1 MCGRPSP
8 SKASATTP
16 SEAASPAPIGTRQ
29 GWSSGGL
36 KDRQQEQHIQKPPEP
51 QLSLPCQCQLFLG
64 PPRTFPHFPD
74 VETEARRRAGIPQKV
89 AQPVPSLRPS
99 PRATPSPCL
108 GGTTWGGQWRPTAQ
122 GCKSHADSCR
132 LCVPARTV
140 QPLCACLLVHEM
152 VMVAPSLQ
160 GPWETGD
167 PHELAHTPSPAAHP
181 QAIPGKL
188 LL

>member
-36 KDRQQEQHIQKPPEP
+36 KDRQQEQHVQKPPEP

-64 PPRTFPHFPD
+64 PPRISPHFPD
-74 VETEARRRAGIPQKV
+74 VETEARRRAGIPRKV

-99 PRATPSPCL
+99 PGATPSPCL
-108 GGTTWGGQWRPTAQ
+108 GGTTWGGQ
-122 GCKSHADSCR
+122 
-132 LCVPARTV
+132 
-140 QPLCACLLVHEM
+140 
-152 VMVAPSLQ
+152 
-160 GPWETGD
+160 
-167 PHELAHTPSPAAHP
+167 
-181 QAIPGKL
+181 
-188 LL
+188 